1 MSFSHLAPVLEIAR
15 LQRIREA
22 ACVGAEEK
30 SKASTSVIAAPD
42 WLAEVDARLQRLQV
56 ALRDTRAG

>member
-22 ACVGAEEK
+22 CVGAAEK
-30 SKASTSVIAAPD
+30 SKASTSVIAAPE
-42 WLAEVDARLQRLQV
+42 WLAEVDARLQRLE
-56 ALRDTRAG
+56 AMLAGSARY